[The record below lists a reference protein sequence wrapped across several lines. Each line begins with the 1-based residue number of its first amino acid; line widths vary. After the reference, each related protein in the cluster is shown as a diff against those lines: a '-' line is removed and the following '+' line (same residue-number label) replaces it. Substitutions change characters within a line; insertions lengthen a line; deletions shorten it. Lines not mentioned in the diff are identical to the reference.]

1 MNAPSGTLLN
11 IKEIS
16 NKLNM
21 SERTLKEGYKT
32 RISLLEH
39 FKMKPCIDVPIP
51 F

>member
-21 SERTLKEGYKT
+21 SERTLKRRLQDEN
-32 RISLLEH
+32 ISFRALQNETLH
-39 FKMKPCIDVPIP
+39 RRADSL
-51 F
+51 